1 MGIQKMKL
9 PYLFIYTTINVGLV
23 LCLSERLEGKM
34 ISINNEG
41 SDTLKV
47 ENKDD
52 KGTAKK
58 GKSPKRSKSK
68 KSKFTKSSTTFSPSQ
83 TTPSQTTLSPDTS
96 NPSPIPSDS
105 PSDIP
110 TNFFDITV

>member
-1 MGIQKMKL
+1 MKL
-9 PYLFIYTTINVGLV
+9 PYLFIYTTINVCLV
-23 LCLSERLEGKM
+23 LCLSETLEGKM
-34 ISINNEG
+34 ISLNNEG

-58 GKSPKRSKSK
+58 VKSPKRSKSK
-68 KSKFTKSSTTFSPSQ
+68 KSKFTSKKSKFTKSSTTFN
-83 TTPSQTTLSPDTS
+83 PSQTTLSPDTS
-96 NPSPIPSDS
+96 NPSPSD

-110 TNFFDITV
+110 T